1 MSKRQILM
9 LIGLWIMAIL
19 HLGLPELWDKML
31 LFITGIVIIFT
42 SFKIKETEIKAV
54 SEPQNFVDHKVEI
67 KSENTGTSS

>member
-9 LIGLWIMAIL
+9 LIGLWITAIL
-19 HLGLPELWDKML
+19 HLGLPELWDKIL

-42 SFKIKETEIKAV
+42 SFKIKETEIKVV